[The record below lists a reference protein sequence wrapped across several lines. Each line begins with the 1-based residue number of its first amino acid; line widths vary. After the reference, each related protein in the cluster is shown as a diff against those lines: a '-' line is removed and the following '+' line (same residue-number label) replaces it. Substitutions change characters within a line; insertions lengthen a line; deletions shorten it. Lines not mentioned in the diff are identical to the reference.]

1 MTLGFSALVVEVFFF
16 FFFFF
21 KLWEFRLPFA
31 FGILKF
37 RVGSCNMLG
46 HGILEVIEGKDL
58 EFDFCA

>member
-1 MTLGFSALVVEVFFF
+1 MTLGFSALVVEV
-16 FFFFF
+16 FFFF